1 MKYIRKT
8 RDIYEIQGFYSP
20 QYGYECVTS
29 EETYKEAKLRLKEY
43 RDNELGISF
52 RIKIVREKIE

>member
-8 RDIYEIQGFYSP
+8 KDVYEVQGYYSP

-29 EETYKEAKLRLKEY
+29 EETYKEAKLRL
-43 RDNELGISF
+43 RNIGIMKQMYHS
-52 RIKIVREKIE
+52 E

>member
-8 RDIYEIQGFYSP
+8 RDVYEIQGYYSP

-29 EETYKEAKLRLKEY
+29 EETYKEAKLRLREY
-43 RDNELGISF
+43 RDNETNVSF
-52 RIKIVREKIE
+52 RIKLKREKI